1 MNSRDKILSK
11 IRAGKSIHRPSSIME
26 PDWNEEV
33 FPVSDNLLET
43 FVSELTQISG
53 RVTLVESEAD
63 FRIKLHHEF
72 VERGWKSIYC
82 LDRKLSNLL
91 APSDVILEN
100 GADKFLE
107 MEVGLTQCEAL
118 VARSGTV
125 VISSQGDSGRRMNV
139 YPPIHI
145 IYATASQLVPFLKDA
160 IERLES
166 KYGADYPSLISFV
179 TGASRTADIE
189 KTLVMGAHGPKELH
203 LFVNINI

>member
-1 MNSRDKILSK
+1 
-11 IRAGKSIHRPSSIME
+11 ME
-26 PDWNEEV
+26 PDWSEEV
-33 FPVSDNLLET
+33 FPVPNNLLET

-53 RVTLVESEAD
+53 RVTLVENEAD
-63 FRIKLHHEF
+63 FSKKLYQEF
-72 VERGWKSIYC
+72 VDRGWNSIYC
-82 LDRKLSNLL
+82 LDQQLRTLL
-91 APSDVILEN
+91 ASSGLIIEN

-160 IERLES
+160 IARLES

-203 LFVNINI
+203 VFVNINI

>member
-33 FPVSDNLLET
+33 FPVPENLLET

-63 FRIKLHHEF
+63 FRIKLQHEF

-82 LDRKLSNLL
+82 LDRELSNLL
-91 APSDVILEN
+91 ASSGVILEN

-118 VARSGTV
+118 VARCGTV

-160 IERLES
+160 IDRLEL
-166 KYGADYPSLISFV
+166 KYGVDYPSLISFV

-203 LFVNINI
+203 VFVNINI